1 MSWLRAREGEALG
14 RLCLATLV
22 NALLSF
28 AGSRDQEHTV
38 DVPQSF
44 LSKCMSYHLDDLG
57 VLTNWSRSSPA
68 VSVFLEG

>member
-1 MSWLRAREGEALG
+1 MSWLRAREGGAVG
-14 RLCLATLV
+14 RLRLATLL

-38 DVPQSF
+38 DLPECF
-44 LSKCMSYHLDDLG
+44 LSTCMSYHLDDLG
-57 VLTNWSRSSPA
+57 VLTNWSWSSLA